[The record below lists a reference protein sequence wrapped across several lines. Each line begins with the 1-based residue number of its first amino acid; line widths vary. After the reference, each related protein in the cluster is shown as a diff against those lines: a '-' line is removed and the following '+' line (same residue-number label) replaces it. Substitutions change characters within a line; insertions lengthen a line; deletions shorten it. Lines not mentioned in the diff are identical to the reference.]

1 MAQLNPRLLKEAA
14 AERLE
19 QAAYNPKKLVLIHT
33 GIFIGLNLAVN
44 LLNLVLNNQIG
55 TTGGLSGMGLRS
67 ILQTAQTLLSYFAT
81 LFSPFWAAGFL
92 FAAIS
97 IFRGND
103 VGPRSFLRGFT
114 RFGRI
119 LSFTIWQVLLLVSSC
134 VILMYVIS
142 FLYLLTPLSKEA
154 TDLINQAIAENGQAL
169 SGGTLDLSLF
179 PMEAI
184 TVAMLPMLII
194 YGIAAL
200 ALTTF
205 ISYQLRIGPFLLVEG
220 ISRGALGAVLV
231 SSGLMRGH
239 KWQMFKLDL
248 SFWWYHG
255 LELLFTIVLYLD
267 LLLPMFGVAL
277 PFDQTIMY
285 FICLAAY
292 GILEICLHYWKKA
305 DVEVVYAAAYEAI
318 YQEALPKQPPV

>member
-1 MAQLNPRLLKEAA
+1 MAQLNPRLLKETAA
-14 AERLE
+14 RQLE
-19 QAAYNPKKLVLIHT
+19 QAAYNPKKLVLVHT
-33 GIFIGLNLAVN
+33 GVFIGLNLAVN

-67 ILQTAQTLLSYFAT
+67 ILQTVQTLLGYFSAF
-81 LFSPFWAAGFL
+81 FSPFWAAGFL

-97 IFRGND
+97 IFRSAE
-103 VGPRSFLRGFT
+103 VGPKSFLRGFT

-119 LSFTIWQVLLLVSSC
+119 LSFTLWQVLLLVSSC
-134 VILMYVIS
+134 IVLMYVTC
-142 FLYLLTPLSKEA
+142 FLYMLTPFSKEA
-154 TDLINQAIAENGQAL
+154 TDLINQAIAENSHAL
-169 SGGTLDLSLF
+169 TQGALDLSLF
-179 PMEAI
+179 PMEEI
-184 TVAMLPMLII
+184 TAAMMPMMIF

-205 ISYQLRIGPFLLVEG
+205 ISYQLRLGTFLLIEG
-220 ISRGALGAVLV
+220 INRGAFGAILV
-231 SSGLMRGH
+231 SAGLMRGH

-267 LLLPMFGVAL
+267 LLLPMLGIPL

-292 GILEICLHYWKKA
+292 GILELILHYWKKA
-305 DVEVVYAAAYEAI
+305 DVEVVYAAAYDAI